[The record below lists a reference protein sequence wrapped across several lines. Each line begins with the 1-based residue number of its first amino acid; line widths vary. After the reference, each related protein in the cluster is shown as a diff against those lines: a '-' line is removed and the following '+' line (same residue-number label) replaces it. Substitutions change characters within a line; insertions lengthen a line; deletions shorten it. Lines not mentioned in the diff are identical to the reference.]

1 MLYEVTQQGRW
12 SAAIKICRFVK
23 EPTLWACLAGMALQ
37 AREFDTVEIALAALE
52 QIDKVQY
59 INHIKELPSTA
70 AKNAEICL

>member
-1 MLYEVTQQGRW
+1 
-12 SAAIKICRFVK
+12 
-23 EPTLWACLAGMALQ
+23 MALQ

-70 AKNAEICL
+70 SKNAEICLYSKR